1 MSARFS
7 TRGLLVAVGSL
18 LLMVAQRDKR
28 PARPAGNTVMEPGF
42 LYQEAGHHDDKALPL
57 PHAA

>member
-1 MSARFS
+1 MGGTQLPYRDARMA
-7 TRGLLVAVGSL
+7 LAVVIEDL
-18 LLMVAQRDKR
+18 TQR

-57 PHAA
+57 SHAA